1 MENID
6 LKRYEEF
13 VAKVTSVESSKSGAF
28 YGRVQELEGKKL
40 CECAPEA
47 EYKTTPR
54 EVFVTN
60 YDEDDTCLTCSA

>member
-1 MENID
+1 MTV
-6 LKRYEEF
+6 EEMKD
-13 VAKVTSVESSKSGAF
+13 VIVYLQS
-28 YGRVQELEGKKL
+28 RVQELEGKKL

-54 EVFVTN
+54 EVVVTN